1 MDYTN
6 ELFARLQRGENVD
19 ALASELTKAI
29 NEANNRY
36 IAEQEAKRKAEQ
48 EAKMKAAADE
58 ASRNDKI
65 KAIKALIAAIEGVLV
80 EWDLTDSDTL
90 DEIEKLDAAEIVDE
104 IDKAIP
110 AIQEYMELMAAIQ
123 GAREKYE
130 AQRSAPAPAGR
141 PNGDTDPIEKFLNQF
156 VR

>member
-6 ELFARLQRGENVD
+6 DILARLQRGESVD

-48 EAKMKAAADE
+48 EARIKAAAE
-58 ASRNDKI
+58 QTKRNDKI
-65 KAIKALIAAIEGVLV
+65 KAITDLIAAIEAVLV
-80 EWDLTDSDTL
+80 EWEIVDSDTL
-90 DEIEKLDAAEIVDE
+90 DEIEKLDVEEIVDE

-110 AIQEYMELMAAIQ
+110 AIQEYMELMEAIQ
-123 GAREKYE
+123 GVREKHE
-130 AQRSAPAPAGR
+130 AAQAPAGR
-141 PNGDTDPIEKFLNQF
+141 PSGDRDSIEDFLNKF